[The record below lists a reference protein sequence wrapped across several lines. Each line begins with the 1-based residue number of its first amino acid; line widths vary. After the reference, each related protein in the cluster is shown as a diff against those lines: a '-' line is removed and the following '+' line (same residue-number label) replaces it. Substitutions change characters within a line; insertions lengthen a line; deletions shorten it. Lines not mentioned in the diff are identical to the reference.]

1 MNTSEWFSYQLKA
14 SMDGFVWAVEQ
25 VQAERRTSTPPKK
38 GLGEWNVARHI
49 FHMVHYERTLPLPHM
64 KYWLEGPSAPLPLF
78 DEHGEERAWEREG
91 QATSIEH
98 LLQEFQQVRA
108 AQIELLPRFDEALWN
123 EIRASDWGEKSIR
136 WIVSKTFQHTADHTN
151 TILCM
156 ALFW

>member
-25 VQAERRTSTPPKK
+25 VPAERRNSTPPKK
-38 GLGEWNVARHI
+38 GLGEWNVAQHI
-49 FHMVHYERTLPLPHM
+49 FHMFHYERTLALPHM
-64 KYWLEGPSAPLPLF
+64 HHWLGGPLPSF
-78 DEHGEERAWEREG
+78 DERSEDDAWEKEG
-91 QATSIEH
+91 RSTSIER

-108 AQIELLPRFDEALWN
+108 TQIELLPRFDETLWN
-123 EIRASDWGEKSIR
+123 EVRDSVWGERSIR